1 MDAVTRVPVPYN
13 EPVRQYQPGSADRAA
28 LEAKIKDLAGQHA
41 ELTMTIAG
49 RSVMGSGDRVSV
61 VQPHNHR
68 RVLGEFGNATD
79 ADVLAAISAAGTAA
93 HGWRAL
99 SFADRAAVFLRAAD
113 LLAGPW
119 RSTLNAATILGQ
131 SKSVFQ
137 AEIDAACELIDFWRY
152 NVAFARQLLAEQP
165 ESAAGIW
172 NRMEYRPLEGFVLA
186 ITPFN
191 FTAIA
196 GNLPTAPALLGNV
209 VVWKPSPTQQLAAHY
224 TMRLLE
230 AAGLPPGV
238 INMVTGDGS
247 AVSRVALSHPDLA
260 GIHFTGSTGTFQ
272 HLWRTVG
279 ENITAYRDYPRL
291 VGETGGKDFVIV
303 HPSADPASIVT
314 TLVRGAFEYQGQ
326 KCSAASRA
334 YLPRSLWESSVR
346 DELAAMVR
354 SLSFGDVS
362 EDLSLFGG
370 AVIDSRAVDKH
381 RGAFDRARS
390 RPSVQFLAGGSIDDS
405 AGYFVSPTV
414 LVCDDPGDEV
424 FTSEYFGPIL
434 AVHVYDDAAYGAML
448 GQAAD
453 VAAYALTG
461 SILATDRAAI
471 AEATDRLRYS
481 AGNFYINDK
490 PTGAVVGQQPFGG
503 ARASGTDDKAG
514 SVFNLIRW
522 VSARSIKETFVP
534 PTDYRYP
541 HMG

>member
-1 MDAVTRVPVPYN
+1 MDAVTRVPTPFN
-13 EPVRQYQPGSADRAA
+13 EPVRQYPPGSADRAV
-28 LEAKIKDLAGQHA
+28 LTDKLKELSGQRA
-41 ELTMTIAG
+41 ELTMTIGG
-49 RSVMGSGDRVSV
+49 RPVLGSGERVAV
-61 VQPHNHR
+61 VQPHNFRH
-68 RVLGEFGNATD
+68 VLGDLGNATD
-79 ADVLAAISAAGTAA
+79 ADVMSAIAAAASAARQ
-93 HGWRAL
+93 WRAL
-99 SFADRAAVFLRAAD
+99 SFDDRAAVFLRAAD

-119 RSTLNAATILGQ
+119 RATLNAATILGQ

-165 ESAAGIW
+165 ASSAGTW

-191 FTAIA
+191 FTSIA

-209 VVWKPSPTQQLAAHY
+209 VVWKPSPTQQLSAHY
-224 TMRLLE
+224 LMALLA

-238 INMVTGDGS
+238 INMVTGDGH
-247 AVSRVALSHPDLA
+247 AVSRVALAHPDLA

-279 ENITAYRDYPRL
+279 ENIQVFRDYPRL

-303 HPSADPASIVT
+303 HPSADHASIAT

-334 YLPRSLWESSVR
+334 YLPASLWPAVR
-346 DELAAMVR
+346 DELVATTE
-354 SLSFGDVS
+354 SIGYGDVA

-370 AVIDSRAVDKH
+370 AVIDARALDKH

-390 RPSVQFLAGGSIDDS
+390 RASVSFLAGGKIDDES
-405 AGYFVSPTV
+405 GYFVRPTV
-414 LVCDDPGDEV
+414 LDCSDPADEV
-424 FTSEYFGPIL
+424 FTTEYFGPIL
-434 AVHVYDDAAYGAML
+434 AVHVYQDARYPEML
-448 GQAAD
+448 AQAAN
-453 VAAYALTG
+453 AAPYALTG
-461 SILATDRAAI
+461 SILATDRTAI
-471 AEATDRLRYS
+471 AAASDALRYS
-481 AGNFYINDK
+481 AGNFYVNDK

-522 VSARSIKETFVP
+522 VSARSIKETFTP

>member
-1 MDAVTRVPVPYN
+1 MDAVTRVPLPYN
-13 EPVRQYQPGSADRAA
+13 EPIRQYQPGSADRAA
-28 LEAKIKDLAGQHA
+28 LEAKIKDLAGQRT
-41 ELTMTIAG
+41 ELAMTVGG
-49 RSVMGSGDRVSV
+49 RTVMGSGERVPV

-68 RVLGEFGNATD
+68 HVLGEFGNATD
-79 ADVLAAISAAGTAA
+79 ADVAAAIAAAGAA
-93 HGWRAL
+93 AAGWRAL
-99 SFADRAAVFLRAAD
+99 SFEDRAAVFLRAAD

-119 RSTLNAATILGQ
+119 RATLNAATILGQ

-137 AEIDAACELIDFWRY
+137 AEIDAACELIDFLRY

-165 ESAAGIW
+165 ASAPGTW

-209 VVWKPSPTQQLAAHY
+209 VVWKPSPTQQLAAHF
-224 TMRLLE
+224 TMQLLA

-238 INMVTGDGS
+238 INMVTGDGQ

-260 GIHFTGSTGTFQ
+260 GIHFTGSTATFQ

-279 ENITAYRDYPRL
+279 ENIRKFRDYPRI

-314 TLVRGAFEYQGQ
+314 ALVRGAFEYQGQ

-334 YLPRSLWESSVR
+334 YLPASLWGTVR
-346 DELAAMVR
+346 DELIATTR
-354 SLSFGDVS
+354 SLTYGDVS
-362 EDLSLFGG
+362 ADLSLFGG
-370 AVIDSRAVDKH
+370 AVIDSRALAKH
-381 RGAFDRARS
+381 RGAFERAGS
-390 RPSVQFLAGGSIDDS
+390 RPSVRFLTGGEINDEH
-405 AGYFVSPTV
+405 GYFVSPTV
-414 LVCDDPGDEV
+414 IECDDPGDEV
-424 FTSEYFGPIL
+424 FITEYFGPIL
-434 AVHVYDDAAYGAML
+434 AVHVYPDAGYQEML

-453 VAAYALTG
+453 VTPYALTG
-461 SILATDRAAI
+461 SILATNRTAI
-471 AEATDRLRYS
+471 AQAADRLRYS

-514 SVFNLIRW
+514 SIFNLIRW
-522 VSARSIKETFVP
+522 VSTRSIKETFVP
-534 PTDYRYP
+534 ATDYRYP